1 MISNGLTLKQI
12 KFVTGIAE
20 GKTQVRAAID
30 AGYSKKC
37 ASEIAYENLRKPQI
51 QKSLRELL
59 EENGLTLKRM
69 VQVLIEGTN
78 ARKIIAVRVI
88 HTTEEGAR
96 RDAQTEKQALVIVP
110 DYFERYEFLKRAVD
124 LTGAF
129 GKTR

>member
-1 MISNGLTLKQI
+1 MISDGLTLKQI

-51 QKSLRELL
+51 QKSLREVL
-59 EENGLTLKRM
+59 EKNGLTLERLA
-69 VQVLIEGTN
+69 QILIEGTN

-88 HTTEEGAR
+88 HTTGERAR
-96 RDAQTEKQALVIVP
+96 KAAQTEKQACVLVP
-110 DYFERYEFLKRAVD
+110 DFFERSEFLRRAMD
-124 LTGAF
+124 LIGAN
-129 GKTR
+129 GKTK